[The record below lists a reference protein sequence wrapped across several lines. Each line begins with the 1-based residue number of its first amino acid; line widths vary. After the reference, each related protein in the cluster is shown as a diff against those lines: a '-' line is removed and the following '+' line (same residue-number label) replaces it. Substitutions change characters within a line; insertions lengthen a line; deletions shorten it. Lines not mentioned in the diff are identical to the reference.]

1 MAVFSNQLMQFLK
14 IKQLAC
20 KQVAA
25 GTPLVPGRFSEAP
38 RICFLPTLK
47 HREQV
52 RDEEGGRGVQSGQT
66 KFLCVS

>member
-1 MAVFSNQLMQFLK
+1 MAIFHNQLIKFLK

-25 GTPLVPGRFSEAP
+25 GTSLVSERFNEAP

-47 HREQV
+47 HRERG

-66 KFLCVS
+66 KFLCVF